1 MVETLVATA
10 IFLVLVVYDQELM
23 GPRLLCLP
31 LRWLEEVG
39 TSDVRLA
46 LLKGP

>member
-1 MVETLVATA
+1 MVETLAAAA
-10 IFLVLVVYDQELM
+10 IFLVLVVYDRELM
-23 GPRLLCLP
+23 GPCLLCLP

-39 TSDVRLA
+39 TSDVRSA